1 MRLILPEKVGEKKIV
16 SSFLKKLLSNLEES
30 DYVFFTK
37 EGQIIVANK
46 FARME
51 FEFGEFI
58 DMQGKEGALKV
69 KSLLQLLKDSP
80 KEIDLDILLVKVFE
94 EKEVNRKEIV
104 FIEEETIEYFLGSCK
119 LILKPYQV
127 IMFGEDSI
135 KDYNTGNIVSYFDTC
150 NGLEFTGFSSFAVPK
165 YLSKITSSNS
175 YLYNYKMQLDKQ
187 KRLIEMKFLN
197 IVSSNLSFEFKVQF
211 FNMRNLTALG
221 S

>member
-1 MRLILPEKVGEKKIV
+1 MRLLLPEKVGEKKIV
-16 SSFLKKLLSNLEES
+16 SSFLKKLLTNLEET
-30 DYVFFTK
+30 DYVSFTK

-51 FEFGEFI
+51 FDFGEFI
-58 DMQGKEGALKV
+58 DMKDKEGTLKV

-80 KEIDLDILLVKVFE
+80 KDIDLDILLVKVFE
-94 EKEVNRKEIV
+94 EREINKKEIV
-104 FIEEETIEYFLGSCK
+104 FIPDETIEYFLGACK

-127 IMFGEDSI
+127 IMFSEDHI
-135 KDYNTGNIVSYFDTC
+135 KDYNTGNIVSYFDNC
-150 NGLEFTGFSSFAVPK
+150 SGLEFTGFSSFTIPK

-175 YLYNYKMQLDKQ
+175 YLYSYKMQIDKQ

-197 IVSSNLSFEFKVQF
+197 IVSSTLSFEFKVQF